1 MFQQKPIGI
10 LIVDNHAMVRS
21 SLVTFIN
28 SFDDLE
34 CLGSAKNAQEAITAA
49 AALSPDI
56 ILLDLRLPDM
66 KGAEVIQKIRRQ
78 SPYSK
83 IIVLSG
89 YFEAAQVQALIKA
102 GASAYFTKTSTST
115 ELLNLI
121 HAVYRDKTS
130 PSTPP
135 LTPSPAQH
143 AVRPSPNLS
152 KQEQNVLLALAQGL
166 DDNTIAQQFSLSQIS
181 VNFYKKR
188 LLLKFDVSRYEDVI
202 VRARDRGIIP

>member
-49 AALSPDI
+49 AALTPDI

-66 KGAEVIQKIRRQ
+66 KGDEVIQKIRRQ

-89 YFEAAQVQALIKA
+89 YFEAAQVQSLIKA
-102 GASAYFTKTSTST
+102 GVSAYFTKTSTST

-121 HAVYRDKTS
+121 HAVYRDTSS
-130 PSTPP
+130 PSTHP
-135 LTPSPAQH
+135 PSPAQH

-188 LLLKFDVSRYEDVI
+188 LLLKFAVSRYEDVI
-202 VRARDRGIIP
+202 IRARDRGIIP